1 VKAAA
6 ARVALVAH
14 HEAGHAVAAFAF
26 HRRFKR
32 VTIMPGDSSGGHI
45 AIFSAG
51 SSRTT
56 PAIAHRNAVCAL
68 AGPAAQRR
76 FSPHSFRHFH
86 GSDDW
91 CSAQDYAFSLGGE
104 TKTIIAQL
112 VLWEQRAKDLVNGRW
127 AQIEKV
133 ARALIER
140 RTLTYEQFCNLLVPP
155 VPQAVIDEIVVR
167 STKVS
172 AG

>member
-1 VKAAA
+1 MKAAT
-6 ARVALVAH
+6 ARDALVAH
-14 HEAGHAVAAFAF
+14 HEVGHAVAAFAF
-26 HRRFKR
+26 HRQLKH
-32 VTIMPGDSSGGHI
+32 VTIVPGDGSGGHI
-45 AIFSAG
+45 AIYSAG

-68 AGPAAQRR
+68 AGPAAQRQ

-86 GSDDW
+86 GSEDW

-112 VLWEQRAKDLVNGRW
+112 NLWELRAKDLVNGRW

-140 RTLTYEQFCNLLVPP
+140 RTLTYEEFCNLLVPP
-155 VPQAVIDEIVVR
+155 APQAVIDKIVAR
-167 STKVS
+167 SMKVS